1 MIITRKHLSR
11 RTFLRGAGVAV
22 GLPLLESM
30 IPAATALG
38 QTVANPRIR
47 LGFLYMPHGAMMSNW
62 TPATEGTDFEL
73 SRILSPLKEVK
84 NQVVVVSGLGHKN
97 AGATNGDSGGD
108 HGRSPTVFLSGSRP
122 RRTEGEDVRAGMTVD
137 QMAAAVIGQ
146 DTPLPSLELATED
159 MTGLIGA
166 CDVGFS
172 CTYTNTNSWRTP
184 TTPLPMEINPRVV
197 FDSLFGDGSNPTERL
212 NRMQRQRS
220 ILDAVTAQVKRLEGK
235 LGPGDRNRIAEYLE
249 NVREIERRI
258 QLAEKQHGSSLIVPA
273 TPVGIP
279 DDHEEHSK
287 LMMDLMALSFEAEVT
302 RVSTFMMAREVS
314 YRTFPKIGVPDPFHS
329 TSHHQDKPET
339 LEKLTKINTY
349 HVGLVAYLLEKLR
362 SKQDGGATLLDNSL
376 ILYGSCM
383 SNPNVHNHSPLP
395 IFVAGGAAGKMKG
408 GKHVR
413 YPEGTPM
420 ANLLLTILD
429 KAGIHKD
436 SVGDSTGLLPE
447 V

>member
-1 MIITRKHLSR
+1 M
-11 RTFLRGAGVAV
+11 GVAM

-30 IPAATALG
+30 IPAAPALSQTA
-38 QTVANPRIR
+38 ANPRIR
-47 LGFLYMPHGAMMSNW
+47 LGFLYIPHGAVMSNW
-62 TPATEGTDFEL
+62 TPSAEGAGFEL
-73 SRILSPLKEVK
+73 SRILAPLKPVK
-84 NQVVVVSGLGHKN
+84 DQLVVVSGLSHKN
-97 AGATNGDSGGD
+97 AGATAGDSGGD

-122 RRTEGEDVRAGMTVD
+122 RRTEGEDVRAGTTVD
-137 QMAAAVIGQ
+137 QVAAATLGQ
-146 DTPLPSLELATED
+146 DTPMPSLELATED

-197 FDSLFGDGSNPTERL
+197 FNLLFGDGSNATERI

-220 ILDAVTAQVKRLEGK
+220 ILDAVTERVTKLEKK
-235 LGPGDRNRIAEYLE
+235 LGPSDRSRMTEYLE

-258 QLAEKQHGSSLIVPA
+258 QLAEKQHGSNLAVPA

-287 LMMDLMALSFEAEVT
+287 LMMDLMALAFEAEIT
-302 RVSTFMMAREVS
+302 RVSSFMMAREVS
-314 YRTFPKIGVPDPFHS
+314 YRTFPKIGVPEPFHS
-329 TSHHQDKPET
+329 TSHHQDKAET

-349 HVGLVAYLLEKLR
+349 HVSLVAYLLERLK
-362 SKQDGGATLLDNSL
+362 SKSDGAGNLLDHSL

-383 SNPNVHNHSPLP
+383 SNPNVHNHGPLP
-395 IFVAGGAAGKMKG
+395 ILVAGGAAGKMKG
-408 GKHVR
+408 GRHVK
-413 YPEGTPM
+413 YPDNTPA
-420 ANLLLTILD
+420 ANLLLTILH
-429 KAGIHKD
+429 KAGIHNELI
-436 SVGDSTGLLPE
+436 GDSTGVLSE

>member
-1 MIITRKHLSR
+1 MSITRKHLSR

-184 TTPLPMEINPRVV
+184 STPLPMEINPRVV
-197 FDSLFGDGSNPTERL
+197 FDSLFGDGSNATERL

-220 ILDAVTAQVKRLEGK
+220 ILDAVTAQVKRLQGK

-249 NVREIERRI
+249 DVR
-258 QLAEKQHGSSLIVPA
+258 
-273 TPVGIP
+273 
-279 DDHEEHSK
+279 EEHSK
-287 LMMDLMALSFEAEVT
+287 LMMDLMALSFEAEIT

-349 HVGLVAYLLEKLR
+349 NVGLVAYLLEKLR